1 MKTHLGILFCCLLS
15 PAALAQPG
23 PVVRHLRGAGI
34 PAGALTSRLTRLVDS
49 ARIAGLSV
57 LVLDNGRVAYEQYFG
72 TKDRQTGQPPDRE
85 TISYA
90 ASLTKPLAAYLFLRL
105 VDQGV
110 LALDTPVHRYLRQP
124 IGTYPKWQDLAQDP
138 AFGRITARMLLSHSS
153 GLPILR
159 GFYGEKLATIAPP
172 GSRFFYSN
180 EGFNLLGFVMEQQTG
195 LDLQVL
201 AQREVFGPLG
211 MAHTSLV
218 WQPRFAANRAVGHD
232 FAGNVLGAQQRSSP
246 RAAGSMVT
254 TPTDYAAFLRQVLAG
269 KGLSRKAYREYL
281 RPQIAVTSQ
290 RGWGPRRDS
299 LARQPH
305 PQALAWGLG
314 WSLFNSK
321 YGPAFSHGGHADG
334 WQNLCLNYPR
344 KKLSIILLSNSDNF
358 EPVADRILRLCLGDA
373 DAPLEWAGLLDA
385 PAR

>member
-1 MKTHLGILFCCLLS
+1 MKTYFATLIFWLISLTS
-15 PAALAQPG
+15 PAQGSL
-23 PVVRHLRGAGI
+23 VVRHLRGAGI
-34 PAGALTSRLTRLVDS
+34 PADQLTNQLTRVVDS
-49 ARIAGLSV
+49 AGVAGLSV
-57 LVLDNGRVAYEQYFG
+57 LVLDHGRVVYEQYFG
-72 TKDRQTGQPPDRE
+72 TKDRSTGQPLDRE
-85 TISYA
+85 TVSYA

-110 LALDTPVHRYLRQP
+110 LALDTPVCRYLKQP
-124 IGTYPKWQDLAQDP
+124 IGAYEKWQDLAQDP
-138 AFGRITARMLLSHSS
+138 AFARITARMLLSHSS

-180 EGFNLLGFVMEQQTG
+180 EGYNLLGVVMAEKTG
-195 LDLQVL
+195 LDLQTL
-201 AQREVFGPLG
+201 AQREVFGPLA
-211 MAHTSLV
+211 MARTSLV
-218 WQPRFAANRAVGHD
+218 WQPQFAANRAVGHD
-232 FAGNVLGAQQRSSP
+232 FAGKGLGAQQRSSP

-281 RPQIAVTSQ
+281 RPQVAVTSQ

-305 PQALAWGLG
+305 PQALAWALG
-314 WSLFNSK
+314 WSVFTSK

-334 WQNLCLNYPR
+334 WQNLALSYPR
-344 KKLSIILLSNSDNF
+344 KKLALLLLSNSDNF
-358 EPVADRILRLCLGDA
+358 EGVAAQVLRRCLGDA
-373 DAPLEWAGLLDA
+373 DAPLEWAGYFDNR
-385 PAR
+385 PR